1 MVTMNKNGAPF
12 DIDRSVNGLVSVV
25 IPTYNH
31 AHFIKQ
37 ALQSVIDQ
45 TYTNWEAIVVDNHSE
60 DSTDSIINSFADAR
74 IKILKIYNNGVIAIS
89 RNLGIKHAR
98 GKWVAFLDSDDW
110 WYPEKLE
117 LSVKVLKNGAQLVC
131 HAENWIKNGTL
142 FRTVKYGPKNK
153 ATYRQL
159 LYGKNCISTSA
170 VTVNR
175 ESLIDVGGFME
186 APQAIGVEDYHLW
199 LKLAKVGI
207 RTEFIDQPLGYY
219 RIYAVSQSSNLIRQM
234 KAEQW
239 VLKNNF
245 KALNNTN
252 ILDYILRIRRYGR
265 LYISTT
271 IRYLIRNIS

>member
-1 MVTMNKNGAPF
+1 M
-12 DIDRSVNGLVSVV
+12 
-25 IPTYNH
+25 
-31 AHFIKQ
+31 
-37 ALQSVIDQ
+37 
-45 TYTNWEAIVVDNHSE
+45 
-60 DSTDSIINSFADAR
+60 
-74 IKILKIYNNGVIAIS
+74 
-89 RNLGIKHAR
+89 
-98 GKWVAFLDSDDW
+98 
-110 WYPEKLE
+110 E
-117 LSVKVLKNGAQLVC
+117 LSIQVLKNGAQLVC

-175 ESLIDVGGFME
+175 DSLIDVGGFME

-199 LKLAKVGI
+199 LKLAKGGI
-207 RTEFIDQPLGYY
+207 RTEFVDQSLGCY

-234 KAEQW
+234 KAEKW